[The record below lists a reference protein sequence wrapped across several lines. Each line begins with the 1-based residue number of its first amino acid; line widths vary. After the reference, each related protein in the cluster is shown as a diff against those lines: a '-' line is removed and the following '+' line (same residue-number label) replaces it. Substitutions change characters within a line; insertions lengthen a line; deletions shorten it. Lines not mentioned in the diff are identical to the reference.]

1 MAAKQKNHEEGIGQA
16 KATES
21 QSGAKG
27 GWRGEAEAI
36 RAIEHGRNIPRIKSE
51 FS

>member
-36 RAIEHGRNIPRIKSE
+36 RPIEHGGNVPRIE
-51 FS
+51 PQFY